1 MIQLSKLTKEVVADN
16 AECEEETEEDM
27 ELNDED
33 EEDNSNDD
41 EDPTW
46 TPEEI
51 DREYQNLKNEDDRLM
66 TTQGYQIILFFHFV
80 ILSGAQNYYKN

>member
-1 MIQLSKLTKEVVADN
+1 
-16 AECEEETEEDM
+16 M

-51 DREYQNLKNEDDRLM
+51 DREYQKLKNEDDSEKTHDNLRL
-66 TTQGYQIILFFHFV
+66 TNNTV
-80 ILSGAQNYYKN
+80 LSLCYTEWWPALLSKLI

>member
-1 MIQLSKLTKEVVADN
+1 
-16 AECEEETEEDM
+16 M

-51 DREYQNLKNEDDRLM
+51 DREY
-66 TTQGYQIILFFHFV
+66 
-80 ILSGAQNYYKN
+80 

>member
-1 MIQLSKLTKEVVADN
+1 MVADN

-51 DREYQNLKNEDDRLM
+51 DREY
-66 TTQGYQIILFFHFV
+66 
-80 ILSGAQNYYKN
+80 